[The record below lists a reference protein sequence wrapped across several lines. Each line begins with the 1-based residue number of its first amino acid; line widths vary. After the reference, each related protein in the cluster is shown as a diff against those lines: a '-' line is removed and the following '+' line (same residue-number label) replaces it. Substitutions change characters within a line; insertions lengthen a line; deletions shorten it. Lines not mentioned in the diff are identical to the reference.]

1 MEPRAGWAE
10 VDRHHHGATRS
21 PGSGSHFQTLG
32 RVTEQDDRDVSYTT
46 LRCSAQTELG
56 FGGRSPTVRIDD
68 PPAGE
73 EAHLDFGLMGYVS
86 GEGGK
91 QRKLHVL
98 IVTLPTSRY
107 QFVWPTFLQTTEAL
121 IDGLDA
127 AWAFFGGVPHRGG
140 LDNMTAAIARE
151 CERPGDQ
158 SVVRRVRAG
167 ASLLRRPRSRTSSAR
182 QGSCCKPS
190 PVSA

>member
-1 MEPRAGWAE
+1 MEADFDGIATVMEPPIARVMEPFPDTW
-10 VDRHHHGATRS
+10 
-21 PGSGSHFQTLG
+21 P
-32 RVTEQDDRDVSYTT
+32 VTEQDDRDVSYTT
-46 LRCSAQTELG
+46 LRCWAQTELG

-107 QFVWPTFLQTTEAL
+107 QFVWPTFLQT
-121 IDGLDA
+121 
-127 AWAFFGGVPHRGG
+127 
-140 LDNMTAAIARE
+140 N
-151 CERPGDQ
+151 
-158 SVVRRVRAG
+158 
-167 ASLLRRPRSRTSSAR
+167 
-182 QGSCCKPS
+182 
-190 PVSA
+190 